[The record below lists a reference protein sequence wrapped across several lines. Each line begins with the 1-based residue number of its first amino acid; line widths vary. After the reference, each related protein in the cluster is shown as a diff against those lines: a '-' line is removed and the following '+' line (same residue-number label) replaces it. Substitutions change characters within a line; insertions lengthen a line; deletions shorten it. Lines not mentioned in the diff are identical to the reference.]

1 VHSDPWGITLLEDM
15 ARQEANHT
23 KKMKGSMRESRK
35 NGSKALLGLPQ
46 WRGGGGGGGGETPS
60 TSESLGD
67 DEEDEVGE
75 IIFLGSLL
83 LDNLPLPGDLFGWQM
98 GAPLVPTG

>member
-1 VHSDPWGITLLEDM
+1 VHSDPWGITLPEDM

-23 KKMKGSMRESRK
+23 KKMKGNVHESRK

-46 WRGGGGGGGGETPS
+46 WRGGGGETP
-60 TSESLGD
+60 SESLGD
-67 DEEDEVGE
+67 DEEDEDEVGE

-83 LDNLPLPGDLFGWQM
+83 LDNLPSPGDLFGWQM